1 MSEEV
6 EQRLL
11 KQIAQLQSEMR
22 ELKGIK
28 EGTIPTYQFSKI
40 THNILKKLVS
50 IKKSLDNSVF
60 DEWFRFDMK
69 IDNETTLM
77 FENLIEDNY
86 KLIESYSEE
95 DLKVNFIIPILNK
108 VHFKSYENEFRDYYE
123 LSLRYETKDFI
134 FNGTTDFAVSKGLV
148 ESEEPYFF
156 IQEFKKGQQEGY
168 PESQLLAELIS
179 AVEINK
185 WEDIKGAYI
194 IGSLWFFVVLRKLD
208 NNKYQYFVSKKFD
221 SMRIDDLER
230 IYQNLLYI
238 KQEIIKI
245 VKD

>member
-28 EGTIPTYQFSKI
+28 EDTIPTYQFSKI